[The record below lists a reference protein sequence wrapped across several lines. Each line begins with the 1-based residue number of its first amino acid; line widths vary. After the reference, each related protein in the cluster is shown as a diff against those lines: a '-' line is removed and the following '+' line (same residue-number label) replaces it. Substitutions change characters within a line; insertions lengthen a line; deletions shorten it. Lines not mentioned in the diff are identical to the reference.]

1 MATETQATFDPV
13 DTRVSFPTLET
24 EMLTFWKEH
33 DTFRESVR
41 RRKGGPHFSFYEG
54 PPTANGRPG
63 THHILARVFK
73 DFFPRYKT
81 MRGYESPRIAGW
93 DCHGLPVEVEVE
105 KRIGSRGKQDIEA
118 FGVEQFI
125 DLCRESVLQYVSEFD
140 RITERMGY
148 WCDLEHPYWTMDS
161 TYIESVWNLLKR
173 FWDKGLLTQ
182 GYKVVPYCPRCATP
196 LSTHEVAQGYK
207 EVEDLSVYVKLRLDD
222 ATRFNGPTDLLVWT
236 TTPWTLP
243 GNVAVAINPTL
254 DYVLVRQGEAQYII
268 AEALLGH
275 ALEGEYEVVRSVAT
289 DELLGQTYRPLFTFM
304 VPEKPAYRIVRGDY
318 VTAEDGSGLVH
329 IAPAFGED
337 DLAVARV
344 NDLPVLQTV
353 DTSGRFVPEVSLFA
367 GMRVKPKEGTPDL
380 SADPVIVAHLRETG
394 DLYRVQRYRHQYPHC
409 WRCDTPLLYYAL
421 STWFITMSQLRDR
434 LQATNEQI
442 NWIPEHY
449 REGRFGTW
457 VANANDWALS
467 RNRYW
472 GTPLPVWVS
481 ETTGAMHC
489 VGSIEELRRL
499 ALDPVPDDL
508 HRPYIDRVR
517 ITSPEDG
524 SIMRRV
530 PEVIDVWFDSG
541 AMPFAQFHY
550 PFENAERFRENFPA
564 DYICEAV
571 DQTRGWFYS
580 LHAIAT
586 ALEDSPAYKNV
597 ICLGHIL
604 GADGQKMSK
613 SRGNAVDP
621 WALMDTHGADATRWS
636 FFTATAP
643 GNPRR
648 FSMDTVR
655 EVVAKFSLTL
665 WNSYAFFANYAR
677 LDGWLPSQPAPAV
690 ADRPELDRWVL
701 SELHQLIETVT
712 ASLDSYDV
720 TTGGRAIEAFVDDL
734 SNWYIRRSRRRFWK
748 AEGDDDK
755 AAAYATLYECLVT
768 VAHLLAPYTPF
779 IADAIYGN
787 LVAKVDAD
795 APESVH
801 LCDWPVANTA
811 VIDRGLSR
819 GVRAVIQTV
828 SLGRAARM
836 KANLKVRQPLARV
849 LVRARDAD
857 AQEALLRFA
866 GQLSEELN
874 VKAVAL
880 LAEGD
885 QIVSYR
891 VRPNLPVLGKKYG
904 KQLNPIREG
913 LAALDPNDVA
923 RRAAAG
929 ELIAVTP
936 DISLAPDELLIDA
949 TEHAG
954 YAVAEEGGYTVALD
968 TTLTP
973 ELVREGLARDLVRAV
988 QDARKA
994 VGLRIED
1001 TIVLWLDVSTGMSTS
1016 DERETVMQMLRE
1028 YEGYVA
1034 SETLATE
1041 VSVNPPDAEKH
1052 LAAFAGKQTFVNEVK
1067 LGNVPLT
1074 LGITVSGTVSGV
1086 ARMNLDEGDAGDEA

>member
-1 MATETQATFDPV
+1 MTTTEPTFTFDPV

-24 EMLTFWKEH
+24 AVLAFWREH

-41 RRKGGPHFSFYEG
+41 RRQGGPHFSFYEG
-54 PPTANGRPG
+54 PPTANGHPG

-73 DFFPRYKT
+73 DLFPRYKT
-81 MRGYESPRIAGW
+81 MRGHEAPRIAGW

-118 FGVEQFI
+118 FGVERFI
-125 DLCRESVLQYVSEFD
+125 DLCRESVREYVAEFD
-140 RITERMGY
+140 SLTERIGY
-148 WCDLEHPYWTMDS
+148 WCDLEHPYWTMDT
-161 TYIESVWNLLKR
+161 TYIESEWNLLRR

-207 EVEDLSVYVKLRLDD
+207 EVDDLSVYVKLRLDD
-222 ATRFNGPTDLLVWT
+222 TARFGGPTDLLVWT

-254 DYVLVRQGEAQYII
+254 TYVLVRQGEAQYLL

-275 ALEGEYEVVRSVAT
+275 ALEGEYEVVRTVTA
-289 DELLGQTYRPLFTFM
+289 DELLGQTYRPLFIFL
-304 VPEKPAYRIVRGDY
+304 PPDKPAYRVVRGDY
-318 VTAEDGSGLVH
+318 VTAEDGTGLVH

-337 DLAVARV
+337 DLEVGRA

-353 DTSGRFVPEVSLFA
+353 DTSGRFLPTIGPFA
-367 GMRVKPKEGTPDL
+367 GMRVKPKEGTPDPA
-380 SADPVIVAHLRETG
+380 ADPVIVAHLRETG
-394 DLYRVQRYRHQYPHC
+394 DLYRVQKYRHQYPHC

-421 STWFITMSQLRDR
+421 STWFLGMASLRDR
-434 LQATNEQI
+434 MLVTNDQI

-449 REGRFGTW
+449 KEGRFGTW
-457 VANANDWALS
+457 LANANDWALS

-489 VGSIEELRRL
+489 VGSLDELRRL

-524 SIMRRV
+524 SVMQRV
-530 PEVIDVWFDSG
+530 PEVIDTWFDSG
-541 AMPFAQFHY
+541 AMPYAQFHY
-550 PFENAERFRENFPA
+550 PFENTERTREDFPA

-621 WALMDTHGADATRWS
+621 WELMDAHGADATRWY

-648 FSMDTVR
+648 FSMDIVR
-655 EVVAKFSLTL
+655 EVVSKFSLTL

-690 ADRPELDRWVL
+690 AERPELDRWVL
-701 SELHQLIETVT
+701 SELHALIETVT
-712 ASLDSYDV
+712 ASLDAYDV
-720 TTGGRAIEAFVDDL
+720 TTGGRAIEAFVDNL

-768 VAHLLAPYTPF
+768 LAHLLAPYTPF
-779 IADAIYGN
+779 MAEAMYRN

-801 LCDWPVANTA
+801 LCDWPVANPA
-811 VIDRGLSR
+811 YSDRVLSR
-819 GVRAVIQTV
+819 DVRAVIGAV

-849 LVRARDAD
+849 LVRARDAE

-866 GQLSEELN
+866 GQLAEELN

-880 LAEGD
+880 LEEGTE
-885 QIVSYR
+885 IVSYR

-904 KQLNPIREG
+904 KALNAIRAG

-923 RRAAAG
+923 RRVAAG
-929 ELIAVTP
+929 ESVAVTP
-936 DISLAPDELLIDA
+936 EISLAPDELLVDA

-968 TTLTP
+968 TALTP
-973 ELVREGLARDLVRAV
+973 ALVREGLARDLVRAV

-994 VGLRIED
+994 AGLRIED
-1001 TIVLWLDVSTGMSTS
+1001 TIALWVDWPLPEMAGM
-1016 DERETVMQMLRE
+1016 LGE
-1028 YEGYVA
+1028 YGEYVRG
-1034 SETLATE
+1034 ETLATYFTGG
-1041 VSVNPPDAEKH
+1041 SAPPE
-1052 LAAFAGKQTFVNEVK
+1052 AFTSEAT
-1067 LGNVPLT
+1067 LGGVPLT
-1074 LGITVSGTVSGV
+1074 LGLTVSGTASGATRLVS
-1086 ARMNLDEGDAGDEA
+1086 DEGDEG